1 MRRNI
6 IIAVFGRKGLGK
18 TYLVKWIV
26 RRSRRMILIDTLN
39 EYNNGTVVYDTDALF
54 DMAMESEFRIIFRPL
69 NDEDFEY
76 ALDLAIAVGKLTLVI
91 DEIDQHTTSYSLPEK
106 LRWVIHY
113 GRHYNVSLVVAARMP
128 QRIRTDITAQADV
141 ILSFQQQGKAT
152 ISYLKDFTDL
162 DLDLYV
168 RDLEAH
174 KFISIIGDFSL
185 DNPPDLP

>member
-54 DMAMESEFRIIFRPL
+54 DMAMEPEFRIVFRPL

-91 DEIDQHTTSYSLPEK
+91 DEIDQHTTS
-106 LRWVIHY
+106 
-113 GRHYNVSLVVAARMP
+113 
-128 QRIRTDITAQADV
+128 
-141 ILSFQQQGKAT
+141 
-152 ISYLKDFTDL
+152 
-162 DLDLYV
+162 
-168 RDLEAH
+168 
-174 KFISIIGDFSL
+174 
-185 DNPPDLP
+185 

>member
-1 MRRNI
+1 
-6 IIAVFGRKGLGK
+6 
-18 TYLVKWIV
+18 
-26 RRSRRMILIDTLN
+26 
-39 EYNNGTVVYDTDALF
+39 
-54 DMAMESEFRIIFRPL
+54 
-69 NDEDFEY
+69 
-76 ALDLAIAVGKLTLVI
+76 
-91 DEIDQHTTSYSLPEK
+91 
-106 LRWVIHY
+106 
-113 GRHYNVSLVVAARMP
+113 MP